1 MQSESAASKAGN
13 WLVDPKLRQV
23 NVVVC
28 TADCT
33 LEGTTYRMQEQRLL
47 DSLCGGFEASVYRLG
62 REFLPLTEVQV
73 HLPRGKKESTAYS
86 FVMKPSILFVA
97 ERNGGQEDMDRLE
110 RARKWGMKVKM
121 PLLTKVW
128 IPPYT
133 LVGRMHAAMWQELAH
148 ILDVEEMFLP
158 MTSVVVTP
166 ALPTGESAFN
176 FVAVNRARIVR
187 VGDPPRGPET
197 AKTKR
202 RSNARPRKPKPKVKA
217 AARK

>member
-1 MQSESAASKAGN
+1 MQSESTASKAGN
-13 WLVDPKLRQV
+13 WLGDPKLRQV

-33 LEGTTYRMQEQRLL
+33 LEGTTYRMQDQRLL
-47 DSLCGGFEASVYRLG
+47 DSLCGGFDASVYRLG
-62 REFLPLTEVQV
+62 REFLPLTEVRV

-97 ERNGGQEDMDRLE
+97 ERNGGQEEMDRLE

-166 ALPTGESAFN
+166 ALPTGESTFN

-187 VGDPPRGPET
+187 VGDPPRGSET
-197 AKTKR
+197 ARTKR
-202 RSNARPRKPKPKVKA
+202 RSNARPRKAKA
-217 AARK
+217 KAKAK

>member
-1 MQSESAASKAGN
+1 MQSESAESKAGN
-13 WLVDPKLRQV
+13 WLGDPKLRQV

-33 LEGTTYRMQEQRLL
+33 LEGTTYRMQDQRLL
-47 DSLCGGFEASVYRLG
+47 DSLCGGFAAGVYRLG

-73 HLPRGKKESTAYS
+73 HLPRRKKESTAYS
-86 FVMKPSILFVA
+86 FVMKPSVLFVA
-97 ERNGGQEDMDRLE
+97 ERNGGQEEMDRLE

-166 ALPTGESAFN
+166 ALPTGESSFS
-176 FVAVNRARIVR
+176 FVAVNRGRIVR
-187 VGDPPRGPET
+187 VGDPPRVPE
-197 AKTKR
+197 KPQVKR
-202 RSNARPRKPKPKVKA
+202 RTARPRKPKAK
-217 AARK
+217 

>member
-13 WLVDPKLRQV
+13 WLGDPKLRQV

-33 LEGTTYRMQEQRLL
+33 LEGTTYRVQDQRLL
-47 DSLCGGFEASVYRLG
+47 DSLCGGFAASVYHLG
-62 REFLPLTEVQV
+62 RDFLPLTEVQV
-73 HLPRGKKESTAYS
+73 LLPGGKKESTAYN

-97 ERNGGQEDMDRLE
+97 ERNGGQEEMDRLE

-121 PLLTKVW
+121 PLLTEVW

-148 ILDVEEMFLP
+148 ILDVEDMFLP

-166 ALPTGESAFN
+166 ALPTGESTFS
-176 FVAVNRARIVR
+176 FVAVNKDRIVR
-187 VGDPPRGPET
+187 VGDPPRVPQ
-197 AKTKR
+197 APQVKR
-202 RSNARPRKPKPKVKA
+202 RTARPRKPKAKA
-217 AARK
+217 K

>member
-1 MQSESAASKAGN
+1 MQSESATSKAGN
-13 WLVDPKLRQV
+13 WLGDPKLRQV

-33 LEGTTYRMQEQRLL
+33 LEGTTYRVQDQRLL
-47 DSLCGGFEASVYRLG
+47 DSLCGGFAASVYHLG
-62 REFLPLTEVQV
+62 RDFLPLTEVQV
-73 HLPRGKKESTAYS
+73 HLPRRKKESTAYS

-97 ERNGGQEDMDRLE
+97 ERNGGQEEMDRLE

-148 ILDVEEMFLP
+148 ILDVEDRFLP

-166 ALPTGESAFN
+166 ALPTGESNFS
-176 FVAVNRARIVR
+176 FVAVNRGLIVR
-187 VGDPPRGPET
+187 VGDPPRGPE
-197 AKTKR
+197 KTQARR
-202 RSNARPRKPKPKVKA
+202 RSAQPRKPKV

>member
-1 MQSESAASKAGN
+1 MQSESAESKAGN
-13 WLVDPKLRQV
+13 WLGDPKLRQV
-23 NVVVC
+23 DVVVC

-33 LEGTTYRMQEQRLL
+33 LEGTTYRMQDQRLL
-47 DSLCGGFEASVYRLG
+47 DSLCGGFAAGVYRLG

-73 HLPRGKKESTAYS
+73 HLPRRKKESTAYS
-86 FVMKPSILFVA
+86 FVMKPSVLFVA
-97 ERNGGQEDMDRLE
+97 ERNGGQEEMDRLE

-166 ALPTGESAFN
+166 ALPTGESSFS
-176 FVAVNRARIVR
+176 FVAVNRGRIVR
-187 VGDPPRGPET
+187 VGDPPRVPE
-197 AKTKR
+197 KPQVKR
-202 RSNARPRKPKPKVKA
+202 RTARPRKPKAK
-217 AARK
+217 

>member
-1 MQSESAASKAGN
+1 MRSESAESKAGN
-13 WLVDPKLRQV
+13 WLGDPKLRQV

-62 REFLPLTEVQV
+62 REFMPLTEVRV
-73 HLPRGKKESTAYS
+73 HLPRGKKESAAYS
-86 FVMKPSILFVA
+86 LVMKPSILFVA
-97 ERNGGQEDMDRLE
+97 ERNGGQEEMDRLE

-148 ILDVEEMFLP
+148 ILDAEEVFLP

-166 ALPTGESAFN
+166 ALPTGESAFS
-176 FVAVNRARIVR
+176 FVAVNRGRIVR
-187 VGDPPRGPET
+187 VGDPPRGPE
-197 AKTKR
+197 APQVKR
-202 RSNARPRKPKPKVKA
+202 RKAQPRKSKA
-217 AARK
+217 K

>member
-13 WLVDPKLRQV
+13 WLSDPKLRQV

-33 LEGTTYRMQEQRLL
+33 LEGTTYRAQDQRLL
-47 DSLCGGFEASVYRLG
+47 DSLCGGFTASVYHLG
-62 REFLPLTEVQV
+62 RDFLPLTEVQV
-73 HLPRGKKESTAYS
+73 HLPRGKKESTAYN
-86 FVMKPSILFVA
+86 FVMKSSILFVA
-97 ERNGGQEDMDRLE
+97 ERNGGQEEMDRLE

-148 ILDVEEMFLP
+148 ILDAEDTFLP

-166 ALPTGESAFN
+166 ALPTGESNFS
-176 FVAVNRARIVR
+176 FVAVNRGRIVR

-197 AKTKR
+197 PQVKR
-202 RSNARPRKPKPKVKA
+202 RRAPARKPRAKA
-217 AARK
+217 K

>member
-1 MQSESAASKAGN
+1 MQSESEASKAGN
-13 WLVDPKLRQV
+13 WLGDPKLRQV

-33 LEGTTYRMQEQRLL
+33 LEGTTYRMQDQRLL
-47 DSLCGGFEASVYRLG
+47 DSLCGGFDASVYRLG
-62 REFLPLTEVQV
+62 REFLPLTEVRV

-97 ERNGGQEDMDRLE
+97 ERNGGQEEMDRLE

-166 ALPTGESAFN
+166 ALPTGESTFN

-187 VGDPPRGPET
+187 VGDPPRGSET
-197 AKTKR
+197 ARTKR
-202 RSNARPRKPKPKVKA
+202 RSNARPRKPKAKA
-217 AARK
+217 K

>member
-1 MQSESAASKAGN
+1 MPSESAASKAGN

-33 LEGTTYRMQEQRLL
+33 LEGTTYRTQEQRLL
-47 DSLCGGFEASVYRLG
+47 DSLCGGFAASVYRLG
-62 REFLPLTEVQV
+62 REFLPLTDVQV
-73 HLPRGKKESTAYS
+73 HLPRRKKESTAYS
-86 FVMKPSILFVA
+86 FVMKSSILFVA
-97 ERNGGQEDMDRLE
+97 ERNGGQEEMDRLE
-110 RARKWGMKVKM
+110 RAMKWGMKVKM

-158 MTSVVVTP
+158 MTSVVVAP
-166 ALPTGESAFN
+166 ALPTGESSFS
-176 FVAVNRARIVR
+176 FVAVNRGRIVR
-187 VGDPPRGPET
+187 VGDPPRIPET
-197 AKTKR
+197 PQPRRRIAK
-202 RSNARPRKPKPKVKA
+202 PRKPKA
-217 AARK
+217 APRK

>member
-13 WLVDPKLRQV
+13 WLGDPKLRQV
-23 NVVVC
+23 DVVVC

-47 DSLCGGFEASVYRLG
+47 DSLCGGFAAGVYRLG
-62 REFLPLTEVQV
+62 RDFLPLTEVRV

-97 ERNGGQEDMDRLE
+97 ERNGGQEEMDRLE

-166 ALPTGESAFN
+166 ALPTGESTFN

-187 VGDPPRGPET
+187 VGDPPRGSET
-197 AKTKR
+197 AKPKR
-202 RSNARPRKPKPKVKA
+202 RSNARPRKPKPRAKA
-217 AARK
+217 K